1 MTQKKC
7 LSGALGGRDVCALT
21 AVFSPCPGLF
31 LRGCCTSSRFL
42 SLDLQPEGGTSPDF
56 GGYQAGTQRISRNR
70 GLGTSILVPSLRKE
84 KTFGLAL
91 FQSRSRL
98 TSFNETI
105 TIACV
110 VYLFLSTGGKNCFL
124 LHTGLKSRDLAR
136 ERSRNKSG
144 GGTTRTAVQPGPLSH
159 TSSALLSTCLVLE
172 NRHCPSFFG
181 GTNGEKNFFKSIMKQ
196 TEWGGGIS
204 KTLFKRKTGL
214 IMHMLV
220 HIPYT
225 ARVHVCIWLDL
236 LYPLRPRPL
245 PRPQVLTLY
254 PRIPLQPPRRQDHKH
269 IRVIQNNENKYLN
282 QKKRQ
287 QCNVNTL
294 CSVFFLSHS
303 YTSDIF
309 FLILIALVQ
318 RSGLNFNKLFKEKK
332 NKDGYR
338 GKSTFCCI

>member
-1 MTQKKC
+1 MAYTSNCSCGRLKGGERPDGRQQCWCFTADWKYTATYHAGGEGGGSLFVCELFLGHIGYISLKNQKHLSFLYHHLSCKNLKKKMTQKKC

-196 TEWGGGIS
+196 TEWGEG
-204 KTLFKRKTGL
+204 
-214 IMHMLV
+214 
-220 HIPYT
+220 
-225 ARVHVCIWLDL
+225 
-236 LYPLRPRPL
+236 
-245 PRPQVLTLY
+245 
-254 PRIPLQPPRRQDHKH
+254 
-269 IRVIQNNENKYLN
+269 N
-282 QKKRQ
+282 
-287 QCNVNTL
+287 
-294 CSVFFLSHS
+294 
-303 YTSDIF
+303 
-309 FLILIALVQ
+309 
-318 RSGLNFNKLFKEKK
+318 
-332 NKDGYR
+332 
-338 GKSTFCCI
+338 

>member
-1 MTQKKC
+1 MAYTSNCSCGRLKGGERPDGRQQCWCFTADWKYTATYHAGGEGGGSLFVCELFLGHIGYISLKNQKHLSFLYHHFSCKNLKTKKMTQKKC

-172 NRHCPSFFG
+172 NRHCPSLLG
-181 GTNGEKNFFKSIMKQ
+181 GKKWKK
-196 TEWGGGIS
+196 
-204 KTLFKRKTGL
+204 KTS
-214 IMHMLV
+214 
-220 HIPYT
+220 
-225 ARVHVCIWLDL
+225 
-236 LYPLRPRPL
+236 
-245 PRPQVLTLY
+245 
-254 PRIPLQPPRRQDHKH
+254 
-269 IRVIQNNENKYLN
+269 LN
-282 QKKRQ
+282 Q
-287 QCNVNTL
+287 
-294 CSVFFLSHS
+294 S
-303 YTSDIF
+303 
-309 FLILIALVQ
+309 
-318 RSGLNFNKLFKEKK
+318 
-332 NKDGYR
+332 
-338 GKSTFCCI
+338 